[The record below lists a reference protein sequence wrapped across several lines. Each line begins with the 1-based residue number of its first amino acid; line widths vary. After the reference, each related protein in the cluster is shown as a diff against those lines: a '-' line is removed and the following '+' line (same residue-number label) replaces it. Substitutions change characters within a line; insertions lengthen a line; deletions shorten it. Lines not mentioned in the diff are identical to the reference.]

1 MTACGGVFVGSEEAR
16 VSERRR
22 DAPSSSSGR
31 ITVQL
36 EPDTVPTPNRG
47 LAEELAEDESGM
59 QEEVCVCLWK

>member
-1 MTACGGVFVGSEEAR
+1 MTACGEVFVGSE
-16 VSERRR
+16 VERKRR
-22 DAPSSSSGR
+22 KDAPSSSSGR